1 MNLTYQSETV
11 INEDYIRLNYREFTL
26 TLYIR
31 SMFRNITVLDFQKM
45 CKVISWAVPD
55 DEELID
61 IAEVLVSAITDSP
74 RDDRAK
80 RGLLDRV
87 QRMLLK
93 RGLDLYA

>member
-11 INEDYIRLNYREFTL
+11 ITEDYIRLNYREFTL

-31 SMFRNITVLDFQKM
+31 SMFRYIGVLDFQRM
-45 CKVISWAVPD
+45 CKVISWAVSN

-61 IAEVLVSAITDSP
+61 IAEALVTAIADSP
-74 RDDRAK
+74 RDDRVK
-80 RGLLDRV
+80 RGLHDRV
-87 QRMLLK
+87 HRMLLK